1 MFGGERL
8 LIGKII
14 LSVGLV
20 IDFIGAF
27 LLALSEIEGGRKSN
41 LEKQVKFKSLIGKI
55 AAVLLAF
62 GFIIQLVGI
71 NLES

>member
-1 MFGGERL
+1 
-8 LIGKII
+8 
-14 LSVGLV
+14 
-20 IDFIGAF
+20 
-27 LLALSEIEGGRKSN
+27 
-41 LEKQVKFKSLIGKI
+41 VKFKSLIGKI